1 MQMKKLYLAVGF
13 ITMILLISCHL
24 DEKIAFNL
32 EFDNEA
38 NIPSIV
44 GINLPIEIPVPDITT
59 NISKELSANNSKKE
73 YLNTAFLK
81 ELTIT
86 SKDPKDQD
94 LDFIKKIEL
103 YIKADGLEEIKI
115 AEKLNISDDI
125 DKELTL
131 DVFDDKDLSAYIKKD
146 KFELKIK
153 STSRKILLHSTKVN
167 IYTKFKV
174 TADVF

>member
-1 MQMKKLYLAVGF
+1 MKKIYLAFGL
-13 ITMILLISCHL
+13 ISMILLNSCHL

-32 EFDNEA
+32 DFNNEA
-38 NIPSIV
+38 KIPSIIGV
-44 GINLPIEIPVPDITT
+44 NLPIEIPIPAITT
-59 NISKELSANNSKKE
+59 NISKELSANNSKIE

-103 YIKADGLEEIKI
+103 YIKADGLKEIKI
-115 AEKLNISDDI
+115 AEKLDISDAI
-125 DKELTL
+125 NTELNL

-153 STSRKILLHSTKVN
+153 TTSRKILLHSTKVN

-174 TADVF
+174 TADIF

>member
-1 MQMKKLYLAVGF
+1 MNKLYLALGF
-13 ITMILLISCHL
+13 LTMILLSSCHL

-32 EFDNEA
+32 DFDNA
-38 NIPSIV
+38 AKIPSIIGV
-44 GINLPIEIPVPDITT
+44 NLPIEIPIPPITT
-59 NISKELSANNSKKE
+59 NISKELSTNNSKKE

-86 SKDPKDQD
+86 SKDPIDQD

-103 YIKADGLEEIKI
+103 YIKADGLKEIKI
-115 AEKLNISDDI
+115 AEKLDISDDI
-125 DKELTL
+125 DTELTL

-153 STSRKILLHSTKVN
+153 STSRKILLHSTVVN

-174 TADVF
+174 TADIF

>member
-1 MQMKKLYLAVGF
+1 MKKIYLAFGL
-13 ITMILLISCHL
+13 ISMILLNSCHL

-32 EFDNEA
+32 DFNNEA
-38 NIPSIV
+38 KIPSIIGV
-44 GINLPIEIPVPDITT
+44 NLPIEIPIPAITT
-59 NISKELSANNSKKE
+59 NMSKELSANNSKIE

-94 LDFIKKIEL
+94 LDFTKKIEL
-103 YIKADGLEEIKI
+103 YIKADGLKEIKI
-115 AEKLNISDDI
+115 AEKLDISDAI
-125 DKELTL
+125 NTELNL

-153 STSRKILLHSTKVN
+153 TTSRKILLHSTKVN

-174 TADVF
+174 TADIF

>member
-1 MQMKKLYLAVGF
+1 MKKIYLAFGL
-13 ITMILLISCHL
+13 ISMILLNSCHL

-32 EFDNEA
+32 DFNNEA
-38 NIPSIV
+38 KIPSIIGV
-44 GINLPIEIPVPDITT
+44 NLPIEIPIPAITT
-59 NISKELSANNSKKE
+59 NISKELSANNSKIE

-115 AEKLNISDDI
+115 AEKLDISDDI
-125 DKELTL
+125 DTELNL
-131 DVFDDKDLSAYIKKD
+131 DVFDNKDLSDYIKKD

-153 STSRKILLHSTKVN
+153 TTSRKILLHSTKVN

-174 TADVF
+174 TADIF